1 MQVRAAAALSDL
13 CLACKCSP
21 RRDLLPSPQV
31 RAAAALSDLARGSE
45 CKQQIVTAGGVEP
58 LVKML
63 GASSAH
69 KVSVVHCL

>member
-1 MQVRAAAALSDL
+1 MQVLTTAR
-13 CLACKCSP
+13 P
-21 RRDLLPSPQV
+21 PPFPQV

-45 CKQQIVTAGGVEP
+45 CKQQIVAAGGVEP

-69 KVSVVHCL
+69 KVIAT

>member
-1 MQVRAAAALSDL
+1 MRLSAPDGVRWPPI
-13 CLACKCSP
+13 ACM
-21 RRDLLPSPQV
+21 QV

>member
-1 MQVRAAAALSDL
+1 M
-13 CLACKCSP
+13 
-21 RRDLLPSPQV
+21 QV

-45 CKQQIVTAGGVEP
+45 CKQQIVAAGGVEP

>member
-1 MQVRAAAALSDL
+1 M
-13 CLACKCSP
+13 
-21 RRDLLPSPQV
+21 QV

-69 KVSVVHCL
+69 KVIAPDCTTIAP

>member
-1 MQVRAAAALSDL
+1 MQARAAAALSDL

-21 RRDLLPSPQV
+21 RRGLLPSPQV